1 MTSDIERCVDLLSC
15 SDSIKQGDWSF
26 YGPTLKNMV
35 ERARVELA
43 NLQAE
48 VEAAHK
54 YQETVY
60 RRITPLMILWQNE
73 TGNGVEWPDL
83 VTLIDWLRDR
93 CGDARKELEAGC

>member
-1 MTSDIERCVDLLSC
+1 MSAIDRCIDAAERLARSQGNVQVVGDTFSD
-15 SDSIKQGDWSF
+15 
-26 YGPTLKNMV
+26 
-35 ERARVELA
+35 ARVELA
-43 NLQAE
+43 ELQAE

-60 RRITPLMILWQNE
+60 RRTMPLMILWQNE